1 MLGQRDSIGISTAI
15 ARLRE
20 RECWR
25 KRAPNKWIVSRYNR
39 DRTAIS
45 FILLRF
51 ELHYAASFP
60 VRGNLQTGGKLVP
73 ARRGMGMGS
82 ANNSKTSIPNRI
94 NCFPFPAQ
102 WYVNIFL
109 SPIFLTIP
117 SPSFSPPPSF
127 LFFFVDI
134 KRGKYHETSIHV
146 DIFKTVT
153 DTKFQMYRLTIPSPI
168 FYKYWKQVFTIPS
181 DRRIYLPLKKYI
193 YDSLI
198 HFSTWKI
205 NVHSE

>member
-20 RECWR
+20 REYWR

-73 ARRGMGMGS
+73 AREGNGNGIREQFENFHSKPDKLLPVSRPMICKYFFI
-82 ANNSKTSIPNRI
+82 ANFFNDSISVI
-94 NCFPFPAQ
+94 LSSSLFSF
-102 WYVNIFL
+102 FL
-109 SPIFLTIP
+109 
-117 SPSFSPPPSF
+117 
-127 LFFFVDI
+127 
-134 KRGKYHETSIHV
+134 
-146 DIFKTVT
+146 
-153 DTKFQMYRLTIPSPI
+153 
-168 FYKYWKQVFTIPS
+168 
-181 DRRIYLPLKKYI
+181 RRYQ
-193 YDSLI
+193 
-198 HFSTWKI
+198 TWKI
-205 NVHSE
+205 SRNIDTR